1 MRTIGVVTGARSD
14 YGGLLPILKR
24 IVTDSELELLLF
36 VTGMHLSPE
45 FGLTVRVIEADGFHI
60 SERVD
65 MLVASDTPQAI
76 SKSIGLGVLGFSQA
90 YSRTCP
96 DLLLVMGD
104 RFETLAAVIAALPYT
119 IPVAHISGGEITEG
133 VIDDAIRHSI
143 TKMSHLHFVAMNE
156 YRDRI
161 IQMGEEPWRVT
172 VTGEPGLDRL
182 KGIPLFA
189 PAELKKITGLSLSP
203 APLLVT
209 FHPLTLEPGETEIS
223 ILALLSALEE
233 LSMPVIFTYPN
244 ADTGGHIIIEQIEQ
258 FVQTHP
264 NARVLVSLGAQG
276 YASLMNYSAAMLGNS
291 SSGIIEAATFDLP
304 VVDIGDRQRGRV
316 RGQNVVHAEADRESI
331 LRAAR
336 TALSPSFRR
345 NLRSLKNPYGD
356 GNAAQRIMEVLKTTP
371 LGRDLLVKRFHNLGE
386 CQSTGGYS
394 AKACN
399 N

>member
-14 YGGLLPILKR
+14 YGGLEPILKK
-24 IVTDSELELLLF
+24 IVADSELELLLF
-36 VTGMHLSPE
+36 ATGMHLSPE
-45 FGLTVRVIEADGFHI
+45 FGLTVRAIEADGFTV

-76 SKSIGLGVLGFSQA
+76 SKSIGLGVISFSQT
-90 YSRTCP
+90 YSRTRP

-104 RFETLAAVIAALPYT
+104 RFESLAAVVAAMPYT

-143 TKMSHLHFVAMNE
+143 TKMSHLHFVTMNE

-182 KGIPLFA
+182 REITLLV
-189 PAELKKITGLSLSP
+189 PAELEKIVGLSLNP

-209 FHPLTLEPGETEIS
+209 FHPMTLEPDETKRS
-223 ILALLSALEE
+223 IVALLEALEE
-233 LSMPVIFTYPN
+233 LVMPVIFTYPN
-244 ADTGGHIIIEQIEQ
+244 ADTGGRIIIEHIEQ
-258 FVQTHP
+258 FVRTHP
-264 NARVLVSLGAQG
+264 NGRAVVSLGAQG
-276 YASLMNYSAAMLGNS
+276 YFSLMNCSAAMLGNS
-291 SSGIIEAATFDLP
+291 SSGIIEAASFELP

-316 RGQNVVHAEADRESI
+316 RSQNVVHAEPDRESI

-336 TALSPSFRR
+336 TVLSPSFKRS
-345 NLRSLKNPYGD
+345 LRSLKNPYGD
-356 GNAAQRIMEVLKTTP
+356 GNAAQRIIEVVKETL
-371 LGRDLLVKRFHNLGE
+371 LGHDLLIKHFHDVRESPIN
-386 CQSTGGYS
+386 YI
-394 AKACN
+394 
-399 N
+399 